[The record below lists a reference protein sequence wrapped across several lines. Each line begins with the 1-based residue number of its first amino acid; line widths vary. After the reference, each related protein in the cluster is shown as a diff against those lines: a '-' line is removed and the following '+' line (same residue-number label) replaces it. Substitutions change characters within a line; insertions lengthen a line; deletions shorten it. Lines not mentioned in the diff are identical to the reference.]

1 MGMSRKGTMFVTAA
15 AVSTLAS
22 AALGATAGTASAA
35 PAPVVQNFDYSF
47 TGSTF
52 SGDPWPLSIESL
64 QATTGVKPGVTN
76 LKAGNL
82 CNAFVTTTCAGY
94 SLPINVSWI
103 NFATGKSGS
112 TKVTDA
118 GVDIVT
124 GAGPVGLAG
133 RIGSAPLF
141 PNLGLVNA

>member
-1 MGMSRKGTMFVTAA
+1 MGLSRKGTVFVTGA
-15 AVSTLAS
+15 AVSALAT
-22 AALGATAGTASAA
+22 AALGATASTASAA
-35 PAPVVQNFDYSF
+35 PTPVVQNFDYSF
-47 TGSTF
+47 SGSAF
-52 SGDPWPLSIESL
+52 SGDPWPFSIESL

-76 LKAGNL
+76 LKAGEL

-94 SLPINVSWI
+94 SIPIKVSWI

-112 TKVTDA
+112 TEVTDA
-118 GVDIVT
+118 GVDIET